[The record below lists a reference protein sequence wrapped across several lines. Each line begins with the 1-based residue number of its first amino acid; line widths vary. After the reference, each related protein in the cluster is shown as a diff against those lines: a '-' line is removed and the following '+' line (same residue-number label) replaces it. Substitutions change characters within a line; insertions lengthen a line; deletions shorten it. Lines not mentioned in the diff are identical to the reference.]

1 MNPVI
6 LRCEGLS
13 CERDERVL
21 FRGLCMEVRAGDL
34 LQVVGP
40 NGAGKSSL
48 LRIVA
53 GLLGYDEGQLSWP
66 AALSGG
72 RDFRQDLLF
81 LGHRTGVRDELSAL
95 ENLAWWC
102 CLHRQPRSLGQRQ
115 AALEQVG
122 LRGFEDVPVATLSAG
137 QTRRVMLALLWLVDK
152 PVWLLDEPFT
162 ALDTDGVA
170 QLEARLRE
178 HAGDG
183 GTVIYSSHH
192 RLSDQVRHLR
202 LGEGE
207 GGWSCS

>member
-1 MNPVI
+1 MNAVI
-6 LRCEGLS
+6 LRCEGLF

-21 FRGLCMEVRAGDL
+21 FRDLAVEVAQADL
-34 LQVVGP
+34 LQVAGP
-40 NGAGKSSL
+40 NGAGKSSF
-48 LRIVA
+48 LRILA
-53 GLLGYDEGQLSWP
+53 GLLGQYEGSVDWP
-66 AALSGG
+66 AAQIAG

-81 LGHRTGVRDELSAL
+81 LGHRPGVRDELSPL

-102 CLHRQPRSLGQRQ
+102 GLHRQSRRAGQFE
-115 AALEQVG
+115 AALAAVG
-122 LRGFEDVPVATLSAG
+122 LCGFEDVPVATLSAG

-162 ALDTDGVA
+162 ALDASGVA

-178 HAGDG
+178 HAAQG

-192 RLSDQVRHLR
+192 RLSEQVRHLH
-202 LGEGE
+202 LGDGD